1 MARKRLGGECG
12 RLNILIDTW
21 ISYDVACHVEASL
34 KVLLNELIVDRV
46 SNGVVYT
53 VLVIALDW

>member
-1 MARKRLGGECG
+1 LGGECG

-46 SNGVVYT
+46 SNRVVYT